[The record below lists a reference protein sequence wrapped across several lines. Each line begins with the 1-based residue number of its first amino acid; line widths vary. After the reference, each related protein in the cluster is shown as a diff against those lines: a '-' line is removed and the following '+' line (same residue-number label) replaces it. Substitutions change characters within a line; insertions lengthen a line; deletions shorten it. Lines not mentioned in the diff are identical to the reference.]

1 MCCKWSVTASLVWWC
16 AGVSCDA
23 CGKSNFPGKRY
34 KCLICYDFDLCS
46 DCYDGG
52 QEGGGSGPHEVSHP
66 MQCILTRVD
75 AGEWREGMVM
85 ICAGVASVQVESSLP
100 SRAALRWREPLT
112 GAVACNV
119 PHLPTMWSGWVL

>member
-1 MCCKWSVTASLVWWC
+1 MCSKLTSCSVTSPPVGV
-16 AGVSCDA
+16 GVSCDA

-75 AGEWREGMVM
+75 AGE
-85 ICAGVASVQVESSLP
+85 
-100 SRAALRWREPLT
+100 
-112 GAVACNV
+112 
-119 PHLPTMWSGWVL
+119 

>member
-1 MCCKWSVTASLVWWC
+1 MGGVAARDCWCPTFVYCELASWSVTAVLAAVL
-16 AGVSCDA
+16 GVSCDA

-75 AGEWREGMVM
+75 AGEGRNT
-85 ICAGVASVQVESSLP
+85 IC
-100 SRAALRWREPLT
+100 
-112 GAVACNV
+112 N
-119 PHLPTMWSGWVL
+119 M